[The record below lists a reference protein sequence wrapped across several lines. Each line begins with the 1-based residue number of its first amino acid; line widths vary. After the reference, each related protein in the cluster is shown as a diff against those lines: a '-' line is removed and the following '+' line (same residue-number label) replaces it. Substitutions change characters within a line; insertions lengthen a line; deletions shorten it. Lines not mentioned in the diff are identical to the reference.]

1 MDEKAS
7 LQDTIQELKL
17 YKKKQNAEIDELIV
31 SLQTK
36 ATIEAGMTTNP
47 PIQALKVKDKVTILN
62 TGKYWCDKGTISKIN
77 TRTNVASIVLA
88 SDQTTTRLLKNLE
101 KRN

>member
-1 MDEKAS
+1 MDKKA
-7 LQDTIQELKL
+7 LLGTIQELKV

-31 SLQTK
+31 SLQNQ
-36 ATIEAGMTTNP
+36 ATIEAGTTTKP

-77 TRTNVASIVLA
+77 TRTNVASIKLA
-88 SDQTTTRLLKNLE
+88 SGQTTTRLLKNLK